1 MGHIINASVVDL
13 KAEGGEFY
21 IDAEA
26 DDTDIVYR
34 PAIIASGLDWVSFV
48 RVEHE
53 AGAVTGRYV
62 FNAAANET
70 GAPRS
75 ADIGLV
81 YLERLDGPSH
91 SYGFTAEQPSPAAA
105 VESYELSLS
114 PTPTAFDAT
123 GGNGT
128 YTSLGTTIYSDG
140 SRETVEVNERV
151 GVGCSWIRVDND
163 NKTFV
168 VDPNTTA
175 ADRSCVLSQIWNGVT
190 ATATITQAAGEAT
203 YSDPVITVSYEQAPA
218 TGGIVSPTGRVAQ
231 VKTNPDGTKQYINV
245 ALLDLQNAVY
255 AVVGDDATIDAATG
269 ALTWSENESSVA
281 RTVQVSVSGTLNGK
295 RGDATVDAT
304 QEAGVTYT
312 YSTPDIALSYPTKDG
327 SGGNVSPA
335 GRAIQIKTGSD
346 GSVTRLFLSLSAA
359 ESTKYTI
366 SGEGASIDANSGVIT
381 WTANSTH
388 KVRKASVTIVA
399 VFNGKQGTATAEA
412 EQLMQEYYDAPT
424 FAISYEKM
432 AADGGTGEVPTV
444 TATQVYH
451 HADGTSETLTG
462 VAITN
467 KSFSAASSYIKSIEE
482 KSGRLRWLKNKS
494 YQERTVT
501 VQFAG
506 ECHGI
511 SATTT
516 ATATQLAQEQIY
528 LWPLWFDHFINVDVG
543 VTGEAVSYQL
553 GYVDRKG
560 IFDVPPSYS
569 GRIIT
574 GDYGIGRI
582 NATEIIRHILP
593 SGPAWMQEWI
603 YTDNM
608 GTSERFY
615 VCSDFSY
622 SPADPF
628 VGALMYDIPPFF
640 MTDQLQTKIWRDAR
654 FYIGAWGSA
663 AVTQYDEAGNILRY
677 RNYEDTYLNYVE
689 IHPDAARMVVACGGE
704 EQVYCCIDKPSNK
717 PAYVLNF
724 GNRYGAAQ
732 SLCVWGNV
740 VKSDSDIARTTF
752 RNGSRFW
759 DKKGEVPRQERVLNV
774 KYSPRW
780 TLNTGFLYNVP
791 DQLMDIFVTMEAE
804 LYDMQT
810 GNIIPVIVEGASA
823 EYQTYRNQGN
833 RPVNFTIT
841 VKQAATQ
848 ITYR

>member
-21 IDAEA
+21 INAEA

-34 PAIIASGLDWVSFV
+34 PAIIASGFDWVSFV

-53 AGAVTGRYV
+53 AGTVTGRYV

-75 ADIGLV
+75 ADIGLI

-203 YSDPVITVSYEQAPA
+203 YSDPVITVSYEPAPA

-255 AVVGDDATIDAATG
+255 AVVGDGATIDAATG

-451 HADGTSETLTG
+451 HADGTSEVLSG

-467 KSFSAASSYIKSIEE
+467 KSFSAASPYIKSIEE

-511 SATTT
+511 SATAT
-516 ATATQLAQEQIY
+516 ATAPQSAQEKIY
-528 LWPLWFDHFINVDVG
+528 MWPLWFDHFINVDAG

-603 YTDNM
+603 YTDNL
-608 GTSERFY
+608 GASERFY

-804 LYDMQT
+804 LYDMRT

>member
-26 DDTDIVYR
+26 DDTDIVCR
-34 PAIIASGLDWVSFV
+34 PAIIASGFDWVSFV

-53 AGAVTGRYV
+53 AGTVTGRYV

-75 ADIGLV
+75 ADIGLI

-168 VDPNTTA
+168 VAPNTTA

-190 ATATITQAAGEAT
+190 ATATITQEAGEAT
-203 YSDPVITVSYEQAPA
+203 YSDPVITVSYEPAPA

-255 AVVGDDATIDAATG
+255 AVVGDGATIDAATG

-359 ESTKYTI
+359 ESTEYTI

-451 HADGTSETLTG
+451 HADGTSEVLSG

-467 KSFSAASSYIKSIEE
+467 KSFSAASPYIKSIEE

-511 SATTT
+511 SATAT
-516 ATATQLAQEQIY
+516 ATATQSAQEKIY
-528 LWPLWFDHFINVDVG
+528 MWPLWFDHFINVDAG

-553 GYVDRKG
+553 EYVDRKG

-603 YTDNM
+603 YTDNL
-608 GTSERFY
+608 GASERFY

-628 VGALMYDIPPFF
+628 VGALMYDIQPFF
-640 MTDQLQTKIWRDAR
+640 MTDQLQAKIWRDAR

-810 GNIIPVIVEGASA
+810 GNIIPVIVEDASA
-823 EYQTYRNQGN
+823 KYQTYRNQGN

-841 VKQAATQ
+841 VKQAATH

>member
-21 IDAEA
+21 IDVEA

-34 PAIIASGLDWVSFV
+34 PAIIASGLDWVRFV

-53 AGAVTGRYV
+53 AGTVTGRYV

-75 ADIGLV
+75 ADIGLI

-190 ATATITQAAGEAT
+190 ATATITQEAGEAT
-203 YSDPVITVSYEQAPA
+203 YSDPVITVSYEPAPA

-255 AVVGDDATIDAATG
+255 AVVGDYATIDAATG

-312 YSTPDIALSYPTKDG
+312 YSTPDIALLYPTKDG

-451 HADGTSETLTG
+451 HADGTSEVLSG

-467 KSFSAASSYIKSIEE
+467 KSFSAASPYIKSIEE

-511 SATTT
+511 SATAT
-516 ATATQLAQEQIY
+516 ATATQSAQEKIY
-528 LWPLWFDHFINVDVG
+528 MWPLWFDHFINVDAG

-603 YTDNM
+603 YTDNL
-608 GTSERFY
+608 GASERFY

-628 VGALMYDIPPFF
+628 VGALMYDIPSFF

-804 LYDMQT
+804 LYDMRT

-833 RPVNFTIT
+833 RPVNFMLT
-841 VKQAATQ
+841 VMQAATH

>member
-13 KAEGGEFY
+13 KADGGEFY

-34 PAIIASGLDWVSFV
+34 PAIIESGFDWVSFV

-53 AGAVTGRYV
+53 AGTVAGRYV

-75 ADIGLV
+75 ADIGLI
-81 YLERLDGPSH
+81 YLERLYGPSH

-190 ATATITQAAGEAT
+190 ATATI
-203 YSDPVITVSYEQAPA
+203 
-218 TGGIVSPTGRVAQ
+218 
-231 VKTNPDGTKQYINV
+231 K
-245 ALLDLQNAVY
+245 
-255 AVVGDDATIDAATG
+255 
-269 ALTWSENESSVA
+269 
-281 RTVQVSVSGTLNGK
+281 
-295 RGDATVDAT
+295 

-451 HADGTSETLTG
+451 NADGTSEVLSG

-467 KSFSAASSYIKSIEE
+467 KSFSAASPYIKSIEE

-511 SATTT
+511 SATAT
-516 ATATQLAQEQIY
+516 ATATQSAQEKIY
-528 LWPLWFDHFINVDVG
+528 MWPLWFDHFINVDAV

-560 IFDVPPSYS
+560 IFDFPPSYS

-603 YTDNM
+603 YTDNL
-608 GTSERFY
+608 GASERFY

>member
-1 MGHIINASVVDL
+1 MGHIINASVVNL

-34 PAIIASGLDWVSFV
+34 PAIIASGFDWVSFV
-48 RVEHE
+48 RVDHE
-53 AGAVTGRYV
+53 AGTVTGRYV

-75 ADIGLV
+75 ADIGLI

-203 YSDPVITVSYEQAPA
+203 YSDPVITVSYEPAPA

-451 HADGTSETLTG
+451 NADGTSEVLSG

-467 KSFSAASSYIKSIEE
+467 KSFSAASPYIKSIEE

-511 SATTT
+511 SATAT
-516 ATATQLAQEQIY
+516 ATATQSAQKKIY
-528 LWPLWFDHFINVDVG
+528 MWPLWFDHFINVDAG

-603 YTDNM
+603 YTDNL
-608 GTSERFY
+608 GASERFY

>member
-1 MGHIINASVVDL
+1 MGHIINASVVNL

-34 PAIIASGLDWVSFV
+34 TAIIASGFDWVSFV
-48 RVEHE
+48 RLEHE
-53 AGAVTGRYV
+53 EGTVTGRYV

-75 ADIGLV
+75 ADIGLI

-203 YSDPVITVSYEQAPA
+203 YSDPVITVSYEPAPA

-255 AVVGDDATIDAATG
+255 AVVGDDATIDADTG

-312 YSTPDIALSYPTKDG
+312 YSTPDIAISYPTKDG

-388 KVRKASVTIVA
+388 EVRKASVTIVA

-432 AADGGTGEVPTV
+432 ASDGGTGEVPTV

-451 HADGTSETLTG
+451 NADGTSEVLSG

-467 KSFSAASSYIKSIEE
+467 KSFSAASPYIKSIEE

-511 SATTT
+511 SATAT
-516 ATATQLAQEQIY
+516 ATATQSAQEKIY
-528 LWPLWFDHFINVDVG
+528 MWPLWFDHFINVDAG

-603 YTDNM
+603 YTDNL
-608 GTSERFY
+608 GASERFY

-841 VKQAATQ
+841 VKQASTQ

>member
-1 MGHIINASVVDL
+1 MGHIINASVVNL

-34 PAIIASGLDWVSFV
+34 TAIIASGFDWVSFV
-48 RVEHE
+48 RLEHE
-53 AGAVTGRYV
+53 EGTVTGRYV

-75 ADIGLV
+75 ADIGLI

-203 YSDPVITVSYEQAPA
+203 YSDPVITVSYEPAPA

-255 AVVGDDATIDAATG
+255 AVVGDDATIDADTG

-312 YSTPDIALSYPTKDG
+312 YSTPDIAISYPTKDG

-451 HADGTSETLTG
+451 NADGTSEVLSG

-467 KSFSAASSYIKSIEE
+467 KSFSAASPYIKSIEE

-511 SATTT
+511 SATAT
-516 ATATQLAQEQIY
+516 ATATQSAQEKIY
-528 LWPLWFDHFINVDVG
+528 MWPLWFDHFINVDAG

-603 YTDNM
+603 YTDNL
-608 GTSERFY
+608 GASERFY

-841 VKQAATQ
+841 VKQASTQ

>member
-13 KAEGGEFY
+13 KADGGEFY

-34 PAIIASGLDWVSFV
+34 PAIIESGFDWVSFV

-53 AGAVTGRYV
+53 AGTVAGRYV

-75 ADIGLV
+75 ADIGLI
-81 YLERLDGPSH
+81 YLERLYGPSH

-190 ATATITQAAGEAT
+190 ATATI
-203 YSDPVITVSYEQAPA
+203 
-218 TGGIVSPTGRVAQ
+218 
-231 VKTNPDGTKQYINV
+231 K
-245 ALLDLQNAVY
+245 
-255 AVVGDDATIDAATG
+255 
-269 ALTWSENESSVA
+269 
-281 RTVQVSVSGTLNGK
+281 
-295 RGDATVDAT
+295 

-451 HADGTSETLTG
+451 NADGTSEVLSG

-467 KSFSAASSYIKSIEE
+467 KSFSAASPYIKSIEE

-511 SATTT
+511 SATAT
-516 ATATQLAQEQIY
+516 ATATQSAQEKIY
-528 LWPLWFDHFINVDVG
+528 MWPLWFDHFINVDAV

-560 IFDVPPSYS
+560 IFDFPPSYS

-603 YTDNM
+603 YTDNL
-608 GTSERFY
+608 GASERFY

-689 IHPDAARMVVACGGE
+689 IHPYAARMVVACGGE

>member
-1 MGHIINASVVDL
+1 MGHIINASVVNL

-34 PAIIASGLDWVSFV
+34 PAIIASGFDWVSFV

-53 AGAVTGRYV
+53 AGTVTGRYV

-75 ADIGLV
+75 ADIGLI

-203 YSDPVITVSYEQAPA
+203 YSDPVITVSYEPAPA

-451 HADGTSETLTG
+451 HADGTSEVLSG

-467 KSFSAASSYIKSIEE
+467 KSFSAASPYIKSIEE

-511 SATTT
+511 SATAT
-516 ATATQLAQEQIY
+516 ATATQSAQEKIY
-528 LWPLWFDHFINVDVG
+528 MWPLWFDHFINVDAG

-603 YTDNM
+603 YTDNL
-608 GTSERFY
+608 GASERFY

>member
-26 DDTDIVYR
+26 DDTNIVYR
-34 PAIIASGLDWVSFV
+34 PAIIESGLDWVSFV

-53 AGAVTGRYV
+53 AGTVAGRYV

-75 ADIGLV
+75 ADIGLI
-81 YLERLDGPSH
+81 YLERLYGRSH

-190 ATATITQAAGEAT
+190 ATATIKQEAGKAT
-203 YSDPVITVSYEQAPA
+203 YSDPVITVSYEPAPA

-231 VKTNPDGTKQYINV
+231 VKTNPDGTKQHINV
-245 ALLDLQNAVY
+245 DLLDLQNAVY

-269 ALTWSENESSVA
+269 ALTWSKNKSSVA

-451 HADGTSETLTG
+451 HADGTSEVLSG

-467 KSFSAASSYIKSIEE
+467 KSFSAASPYIKSIEE

-511 SATTT
+511 SATAT
-516 ATATQLAQEQIY
+516 ATATQSAQEKIY
-528 LWPLWFDHFINVDVG
+528 MWPLWFDHFINVDAG

-603 YTDNM
+603 YTDNL
-608 GTSERFY
+608 GASERFY

>member
-1 MGHIINASVVDL
+1 MGHIINASVVNL

-34 PAIIASGLDWVSFV
+34 PAIIASGFDWVSFV

-53 AGAVTGRYV
+53 AGTVTGRYV

-75 ADIGLV
+75 ADIGLI

-105 VESYELSLS
+105 VESYELIIS

-203 YSDPVITVSYEQAPA
+203 YSDPVITVSYEPAPA

-451 HADGTSETLTG
+451 HADGTSEVLSG

-467 KSFSAASSYIKSIEE
+467 KSFSAASPYIKSIEE

-501 VQFAG
+501 VQFVG

-511 SATTT
+511 SATAT
-516 ATATQLAQEQIY
+516 ATATQSAQEKIY
-528 LWPLWFDHFINVDVG
+528 MWPLWFDHFINVDAG

-603 YTDNM
+603 YTDNL
-608 GTSERFY
+608 GASERFY

>member
-34 PAIIASGLDWVSFV
+34 PAIIESGFDWVSFV

-53 AGAVTGRYV
+53 AGSVTGRYV

-75 ADIGLV
+75 AAIGLI
-81 YLERLDGPSH
+81 YLERLYGTSH

-203 YSDPVITVSYEQAPA
+203 YSDPVITVSYEPAPA

-245 ALLDLQNAVY
+245 DLLDLQNAVY

-269 ALTWSENESSVA
+269 ALTWSENKSSVA
-281 RTVQVSVSGTLNGK
+281 RTVQVSVSGTINGK

-451 HADGTSETLTG
+451 HADGTSEVLSG

-467 KSFSAASSYIKSIEE
+467 KSFSAASPYIKSIEE

-511 SATTT
+511 SATAT
-516 ATATQLAQEQIY
+516 ATATQSAQEKIY
-528 LWPLWFDHFINVDVG
+528 MWPLWFDHFINVDAG

-553 GYVDRKG
+553 EYVDRKG

-603 YTDNM
+603 YTDNL
-608 GTSERFY
+608 GASERFY